1 MSKLYGMVQGC
12 NTKEATRRGHKRIDA
27 TVKNWDWTL
36 ESEMVYGGGGEKD
49 SIRVVLR
56 SISTGR
62 RILIVDGTIEDIVAA
77 DPLKGLIDL
86 AKRFDDFREDT
97 PTA

>member
-1 MSKLYGMVQGC
+1 MSKLYGLIQVC
-12 NTKEATRRGHKRIDA
+12 SKKEATRRGHKRIDA

-62 RILIVDGTIEDIVAA
+62 KILIVDGTIEDIVAA

>member
-12 NTKEATRRGHKRIDA
+12 NTKEATRRGHTRIDA

-62 RILIVDGTIEDIVAA
+62 KILIVDGTIEDIVAA

>member
-1 MSKLYGMVQGC
+1 
-12 NTKEATRRGHKRIDA
+12 
-27 TVKNWDWTL
+27 
-36 ESEMVYGGGGEKD
+36 MVYGGGGEKD

-62 RILIVDGTIEDIVAA
+62 KILIVDGTIEDIVAA

>member
-12 NTKEATRRGHKRIDA
+12 STKEATRRGHTRIDA

-49 SIRVVLR
+49 SVRVVLR